1 MPVPAGFVCVIVL
14 DVCHWKADKRSILME
29 RSAKGSFFFL
39 GHTSILWIWTS
50 GLQANRFLTL
60 LLTGDGPRRKV
71 GRIHTE
77 MGVGVGINKEIL
89 PQWISVKDWQTDK
102 KSTLSEGKW
111 FTVGSGT
118 RDIANTPPD
127 WLCDLS
133 SSHRMYLHLGCET
146 AFFRDL
152 DKSSEHVPVCL
163 NCDHAL
169 YSFSP

>member
-1 MPVPAGFVCVIVL
+1 
-14 DVCHWKADKRSILME
+14 ME
-29 RSAKGSFFFL
+29 WSAKGSFFLL
-39 GHTSILWIWTS
+39 GHISIVWIWTR

-77 MGVGVGINKEIL
+77 MGVGLGINKEIL
-89 PQWISVKDWQTDK
+89 PQWISVKDWQMDK

-118 RDIANTPPD
+118 RGTAHIPPD

-133 SSHRMYLHLGCET
+133 SSHRMDLPLGCER

-152 DKSSEHVPVCL
+152 DKSSEHVRVCL
-163 NCDHAL
+163 NCDHTL